1 MATAINSAPNGA
13 APPPAAA
20 RTVPLLEID
29 RAAREVL
36 VYGREVRLTRL
47 EFALLEALAEHP
59 AAIVSKERLLR
70 DVWGYK
76 TLGRTRTIDSHACRL
91 RVKLADERLLH
102 NVRGV
107 GYRLV
112 ARHDESAV
120 LIGERPLAPAEAEDG
135 RPARPLSLVRGLDPG
150 VELAVLVLAIPRA
163 QPLIVRGRRQRV
175 AALIESAREA
185 GRALVELRPAAGGEV
200 SVNPAHVV
208 LVSEGRAGSPGATN
222 GARR

>member
-1 MATAINSAPNGA
+1 MATAFNPAPNGT
-13 APPPAAA
+13 APLPAAA
-20 RTVPLLEID
+20 PIAPLLEID

-36 VYGREVRLTRL
+36 VRGREVHLTRL
-47 EFALLEALAEHP
+47 EFSLLEALGERP

-70 DVWGYK
+70 DVWGYR

-91 RVKLADERLLH
+91 RVKLADERLVH

-112 ARHDESAV
+112 SRHDEGAV
-120 LIGERPLAPAEAEDG
+120 LIGERPASRAEEAP
-135 RPARPLSLVRGLDPG
+135 PARPLALVRGVDPA

-163 QPLIVRGRRQRV
+163 QPLIVLGRRRRV

-185 GRALVELRPAAGGEV
+185 GRALVELRSAAGGEV

-208 LVSEGRAGSPGATN
+208 LVSDGRAGSAGATN
-222 GARR
+222 GARP

>member
-47 EFALLEALAEHP
+47 EFALLGALAERP

-70 DVWGYK
+70 DVWGFRSH
-76 TLGRTRTIDSHACRL
+76 GRTRTIDAHAFRL
-91 RVKLADERLLH
+91 RRKLADERLVH

-112 ARHDESAV
+112 ARQDESAV
-120 LIGERPLAPAEAEDG
+120 LIGERPPAPAEDEEG
-135 RPARPLSLVRGLDPG
+135 RPARPLSVVRGLDPS
-150 VELAVLVLAIPRA
+150 VELAVLVLATPRA
-163 QPLIVRGRRQRV
+163 QPLIVLGRRQRV

-185 GRALVELRPAAGGEV
+185 GRALVELRSAANGEV
-200 SVNPAHVV
+200 SVNPAYVV
-208 LVSEGRAGSPGATN
+208 LVREGRAGSPGATD
-222 GARR
+222 GARA